1 MTRRLRDD
9 PEALAG
15 HLEEV
20 QGLTGLPYTQLE
32 KDFWLTEAL
41 RGVVEVADDLG
52 LPVYLKGGT
61 SLSKVYGIIERFSE
75 DVDVL
80 VGLPKTD
87 ELMTAN
93 QRNTALKALAAG
105 ASEATGLPAQTDSG
119 KTRKGDK
126 RGVYLAYRDADDPVP
141 AMTPL
146 RPEGVL
152 VELGRWGGS
161 QPHHQ
166 AAIRSVLADHADDL
180 ALGAFEERAPVT
192 INVVDPV
199 RTLVEKLLLLE
210 NAAADPDEQRRRSV
224 ARHYYD
230 IWCLLRHPPTS
241 AQLQQP
247 DVAATIAGE
256 VFVYTHYFKHPDHKG
271 TVRERPMGGFR
282 ASNAFDVDNPTLEPT
297 RAAYDTTVLNGL
309 LWPTAKVR
317 PSFDACCQAVATF
330 EGGL

>member
-9 PEALAG
+9 PETLAG
-15 HLEEV
+15 HLEAL

-41 RGVVEVADDLG
+41 RGVVEVADVLG

-61 SLSKVYGIIERFSE
+61 SLSKVHGIIERFSE

-105 ASEATGLPAQTDSG
+105 ARDATGLPAEIDAG

-126 RGVYLAYRDADDPVP
+126 RAVYLSYRAVDA
-141 AMTPL
+141 AWALAPL

-161 QPHHQ
+161 QPHSQ
-166 AAIRSVLADHADDL
+166 AEVRSLLAEHADEF
-180 ALGAFEERAPVT
+180 AVESFEERAAVT
-192 INVVDPV
+192 INVVEPV
-199 RTLVEKLLLLE
+199 RTAVEKLVLLE
-210 NAAADPDEQRRRSV
+210 NAAADSDEQRRRAV

-230 IWCLLRHPPTS
+230 VWCLLQHPPTCD
-241 AQLQQP
+241 QLQRP
-247 DVAATIAGE
+247 GVASAIAGE
-256 VFVYTHYFKHPDHKG
+256 VFVYTHYFKHPDHKDS
-271 TVRERPMGGFR
+271 VRERPMGGFA
-282 ASNAFDVDNPTLEPT
+282 ASEAFAVDNPALEPT

-309 LWPTAKVR
+309 LWPTAKNR
-317 PSFDACCQAVATF
+317 PSFDDCCRAVTTF